1 MAAAVTN
8 TVYTQVLKKKLGDV
22 FRVGAG
28 GGLCFCGINMYF
40 KNDKFYDDWVMPLFG
55 KMEPETAS
63 AVAKKAAKYKLVSEE
78 KLQESKLLVSSQPSR
93 KMELE
98 EQLLQEHEDEG
109 DRTYECNDFVSSKEN
124 IFESLSVRAS
134 NSDSAVPVML
144 FDSEC
149 ENDEVCL
156 DLTMEENNMCTLDG
170 GGGGG
175 CSGSRGGS
183 RRDSNTSMRYL
194 SEAGHL
200 GSDLS
205 CCSSPKLE
213 RNCMT
218 PDSPSLSMRVNVA
231 SPLRTSKM
239 SLATMIEGSNP
250 AYDRMH
256 LDEDADVT
264 EEEDYTSGCDEEC
277 LQPCGHKYARTDVV
291 DYVVENPDDM
301 TCPAE
306 EITS

>member
-1 MAAAVTN
+1 
-8 TVYTQVLKKKLGDV
+8 
-22 FRVGAG
+22 
-28 GGLCFCGINMYF
+28 MYF

-55 KMEPETAS
+55 KMEPETAC

-78 KLQESKLLVSSQPSR
+78 KLQESKLLVSAQPSR

-98 EQLLQEHEDEG
+98 EELLPEHEDEG

-134 NSDSAVPVML
+134 NRDSAVPSML

-170 GGGGG
+170 GGGALREGG
-175 CSGSRGGS
+175 GGGGDCS
-183 RRDSNTSMRYL
+183 RRESSTSMRYL

-200 GSDLS
+200 SSDLS

-213 RNCMT
+213 RNCVT

-256 LDEDADVT
+256 LDEDVDVA
-264 EEEDYTSGCDEEC
+264 EEEDYASGCDDEC

-291 DYVVENPDDM
+291 DYAVDNPDDIG
-301 TCPAE
+301 PAE